1 MSASIIR
8 YEGASIVASDI
19 RATLHF
25 WVDFVGG
32 QLVGEG
38 SADGRVPWRVD
49 VSGSAME
56 IYAATADQRPS
67 PGATNQHYCWDI
79 EPTDCDRWVERGKL
93 WQMRP
98 KSISAHHNG
107 LELSLYWDDPD
118 GYHFEFTA
126 HYCTDHELRKV
137 REARIGVFRQLMALP
152 QGRFSL
158 QSAPSASPSAGGN
171 MAPIGLMNHF
181 TMAAPDVE
189 SAMRFW
195 IEFLGGDW
203 YSESDRLD
211 QVLLGGILVDLFPPV
226 DDAAEPAP
234 GGPTQRFRF
243 AVPADSISDWVEKAQ
258 DWQVPT
264 RLCEERELGRRT
276 LVLEAPGGY
285 HVGLE
290 APLDGQG

>member
-1 MSASIIR
+1 MAAASITR

-32 QLVGEG
+32 QLIDEG
-38 SADGRVPWRVD
+38 SPDGRLPWRVD
-49 VSGSAME
+49 ISGSAME
-56 IYAATADQRPS
+56 IYAAAAGQQPS

-79 EPTDCDRWVERGKL
+79 EPTDFDRWVERGKL

-118 GYHFEFTA
+118 GYHFEVAA
-126 HYCTDHELRKV
+126 HYCTDHELRKT
-137 REARIGVFRQLMALP
+137 REARMGAFRELMALP
-152 QGRFSL
+152 QGPFTIETMPSTL
-158 QSAPSASPSAGGN
+158 SAPAS
-171 MAPIGLMNHF
+171 IGLMNHF

-189 SAMRFW
+189 AAMNFW
-195 IEFLGGDW
+195 MDFLGADW

-211 QVLLGGILVDLFPPV
+211 QVLLGGVLVDLFPPV

-234 GGPTQRFRF
+234 GGLSQRFRF
-243 AVPADSISDWVEKAQ
+243 AVPADSISDWIEKAQ
-258 DWQVPT
+258 DWRVPT
-264 RLCEERELGRRT
+264 SLSEERELHRHV
-276 LVLEAPGGY
+276 LVVEAPGGY

-290 APLDGQG
+290 AQLDGHG